1 MKQKLLTLL
10 LVTLCGSAFA
20 LKIVSVPFGGYDT
33 NRYQLA
39 PWWSTNSP
47 YWTNNPRYASNGI
60 WGSTS
65 DTLSVSNWQC
75 WQAVDYNFSTIQSNG
90 FFSSPKCVLFATNS
104 FTCPYLGTN
113 VLCTVSNFAGFT
125 FTLTAGQPTIQF
137 STDGTNW
144 TLSQAATTNQVRIRV
159 TSRMVPSFGGV
170 PADPTI
176 SAVTVWGLA
185 QPDLFGHTNALYGQS
200 VRVGDPV
207 TLDDAVSWGFVSNMF
222 AATPWMSAQSE
233 VQLNGYGLHM
243 NSVLD
248 QQSDTNSIRWRF
260 LGTDLFSAQAA
271 PVALGTIS
279 TITIENT
286 TNIAINVATNGQVA
300 PLLQFTP
307 SLNPTTWA
315 WVTNQTTS
323 YPYQTNGLWTV
334 KTPMPTNAIGFY
346 RVAYAQAG
354 QSRLSVAGLLALTP
368 RKVTNSTDT
377 TWGSG
382 AGLVC
387 VDSNY
392 VYVSV
397 GTNLWK
403 RAALSSW

>member
-1 MKQKLLTLL
+1 MKRLFCILVLVKTLAL
-10 LVTLCGSAFA
+10 STVAFDF
-20 LKIVSVPFGGYDT
+20 ISIPFSGYDT
-33 NRYQLA
+33 NRLVTPWYQVNS
-39 PWWSTNSP
+39 PWWQAL
-47 YWTNNPRYASNGI
+47 PRYASNGP
-60 WGSTS
+60 WGSTN
-65 DTLSVSNWQC
+65 DFLQISNWHA
-75 WQAVDYNFSTIQSNG
+75 WQAVNANFARVKSNA
-90 FFSSPKCVLFATNS
+90 FFSSPKCVLFTTNS

-113 VLCTVSNFAGFT
+113 LLCSVSSFVGMSY
-125 FTLTAGQPTIQF
+125 TLTAGQPTIEY

-144 TLSQAATTNQVRIRV
+144 NLSQSTTTNAVQIRMRS
-159 TSRMVPSFGGV
+159 TMVPSFSGV

-185 QPDLFGHTNALYGQS
+185 QPDLFGRTNALYGQS
-200 VRVGDPV
+200 LRVGDPV
-207 TLDDAVSWGFVSNMF
+207 NPDDAVSWSFVSNLW
-222 AATPWMSAQSE
+222 ANPQWLSAQSE
-233 VQLNGYGLHM
+233 VQFNGYALHY
-243 NSVLD
+243 STVLD
-248 QQSDTNSIRWRF
+248 QVVDTNTIHWRY

-271 PVALGTIS
+271 PVALGTVSAIA
-279 TITIENT
+279 IESG
-286 TNIAINVATNGQVA
+286 TNIAITVATNSQGA

-307 SLNPTTWA
+307 SLNPTMWA

-323 YPYQTNGLWTV
+323 FPYQTNGLWTV

-354 QSRLSVAGLLALTP
+354 QSRLSVAGLLALIP
-368 RKVTNSTDT
+368 RKITNATDT
-377 TWGSG
+377 TWGGG

-403 RAALSSW
+403 RAALTSW